1 MRPRTAYVLA
11 AVTVLAGAAV
21 LSGIRPLMI
30 LGGLPLALLLP
41 GAALSAL
48 LFRRPDRLV
57 AIERIMLIPA
67 LSLGTLVLGGLLAW
81 VARAPLHRPAWL
93 TLSAGVTLAALA
105 AVALRPPSTQAAR
118 SGSTPPSVR
127 DRARLPTPRDT
138 TLVLPVFLDREGLFD
153 PEPMTRRR
161 RLLRQV
167 LPATL
172 AALMLTGAVTLSL
185 VSSIRSQHVT
195 VTTLSVVPPGPADA
209 TTGTRDVRINATG
222 LAAGTAAY
230 KLVITTAKGTGD
242 TSVAVTADGNGLWTS
257 TLTVPGNDRLTL
269 DLYRTGTTTALRTVI
284 IASAATG

>member
-1 MRPRTAYVLA
+1 MRPRTAYLLA
-11 AVTVLAGAAV
+11 AGTVLAGAAV

-67 LSLGTLVLGGLLAW
+67 LSLGTLVLGGLLAG
-81 VARAPLHRPAWL
+81 VARAPLHRPTWL

-105 AVALRPPSTQAAR
+105 AVALRTPSTQAAR
-118 SGSTPPSVR
+118 SGSAPASVR
-127 DRARLPTPRDT
+127 DRVRLPTPRDT
-138 TLVLPVFLDREGLFD
+138 TLVLPVFLDREGLFE

-167 LPATL
+167 LPAAL
-172 AALMLTGAVTLSL
+172 AVLMLAGAVTLSL

-209 TTGTRDVRINATG
+209 AGTRNVQINATG
-222 LAAGTAAY
+222 LATGAAAY
-230 KLVITTAKGTGD
+230 KLVITTAKGTGA

-257 TLTVPGNDRLTL
+257 TLTLPGNDRLTL
-269 DLYRTGTTTALRTVI
+269 DLYRAGATTALRTVI